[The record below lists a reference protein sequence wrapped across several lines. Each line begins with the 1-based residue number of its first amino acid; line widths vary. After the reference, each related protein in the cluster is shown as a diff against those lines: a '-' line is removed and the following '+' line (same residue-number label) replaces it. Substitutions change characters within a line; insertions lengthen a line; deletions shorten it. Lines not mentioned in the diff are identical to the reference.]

1 MLPEVIRTW
10 TGAVRSHNPGASMV
24 AIGGRAEWLCSGHP
38 LDYGYGPGSPLGKL
52 VEAGGDVL
60 LLGSSLDSVT
70 LLHHAEH
77 LARLPDKRIVRYQV
91 PTAQGDRCIE
101 EFDTS
106 EPVIAGMPENYF
118 EKIVERLPDGDR
130 RETGAG
136 RRRPVSAAAGDRRW
150 WTSRWPRW
158 SGEFGSPEQNREGED
173 WGVEQ
178 LSAGTQC
185 LVPPSLLLHGERSL
199 C

>member
-118 EKIVERLPDGDR
+118 EKIVSAFLTEMG
-130 RETGAG
+130 G
-136 RRRPVSAAAGDRRW
+136 RRGRSAAPGQCCCRRRRW

-158 SGEFGSPEQNREGED
+158 SGSSADRNRTGRGKTGE
-173 WGVEQ
+173 
-178 LSAGTQC
+178 
-185 LVPPSLLLHGERSL
+185 
-199 C
+199 